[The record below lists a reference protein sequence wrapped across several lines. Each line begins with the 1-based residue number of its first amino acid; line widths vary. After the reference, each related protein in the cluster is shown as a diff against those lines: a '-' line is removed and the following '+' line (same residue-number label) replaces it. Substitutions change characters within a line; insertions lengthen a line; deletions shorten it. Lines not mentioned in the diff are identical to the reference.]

1 MSEQTSFV
9 AESVDRV
16 QEVIQSVGDEFERL
30 QGQFGDRRKEF
41 EKQTQ
46 KRVKELQK
54 DLRKQPLWKRANTLR
69 RDASKQIEQSVDS
82 ILSAFQIASTS
93 DMKKL
98 DRRLNAIGKR
108 LKEIEVRAKANGA
121 APKNL

>member
-9 AESVDRV
+9 AESIDRV

-46 KRVKELQK
+46 KRVKQLQK
-54 DLRKQPLWKRANTLR
+54 DLHKQPLWKRADTLR

-82 ILSAFQIASTS
+82 ILSVFQIASTS

-98 DRRLNAIGKR
+98 DRRLNALGKR